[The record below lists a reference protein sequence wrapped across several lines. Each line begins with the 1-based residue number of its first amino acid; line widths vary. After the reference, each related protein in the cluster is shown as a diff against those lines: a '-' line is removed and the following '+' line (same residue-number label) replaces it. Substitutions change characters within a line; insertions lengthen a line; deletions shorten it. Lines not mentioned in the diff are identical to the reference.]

1 MSSKIPAAISL
12 GGVANF
18 LGVIGIIGS
27 LVFVALELRQSQKIA
42 LAAQQQARTEVFTNV
57 VNSVNQASSVSLY
70 QILSQVMA
78 NEALTSQEEKI
89 AENYAFQTVW
99 IFENDFIQYK
109 AGLIDED
116 VWSAKLF
123 SMRTVAGLCHLRDSV
138 EYLFQFMTPEIS
150 SLIDIKPRSQCT

>member
-1 MSSKIPAAISL
+1 MSSKIPVAISFT
-12 GGVANF
+12 GVANF

-27 LVFVALELRQSQKIA
+27 LVFVALELRQSQEIA
-42 LAAQQQARTEVFTNV
+42 LAAQQQARTEVFSNV

-70 QILSQVMA
+70 QILSKVMA

>member
-1 MSSKIPAAISL
+1 MSSKIPVAISFS
-12 GGVANF
+12 GVANF

-78 NEALTSQEEKI
+78 NEALTSQEKKI
-89 AENYAFQTVW
+89 AENYAFQTVR

>member
-1 MSSKIPAAISL
+1 MSSKIPVAISFT
-12 GGVANF
+12 GVANF
-18 LGVIGIIGS
+18 LGVVGIIGS

-70 QILSQVMA
+70 QILSKVMA
-78 NEALTSQEEKI
+78 NEVLTSQEKKI

>member
-1 MSSKIPAAISL
+1 
-12 GGVANF
+12 
-18 LGVIGIIGS
+18 
-27 LVFVALELRQSQKIA
+27 
-42 LAAQQQARTEVFTNV
+42 V

-70 QILSQVMA
+70 QILSKVMA
-78 NEALTSQEEKI
+78 NEALTSQEKKI